1 MLVSCAVTTIE
12 IVFTPTLKLMSL
24 DAVPDTTLTAFTV
37 TREVLSNTVGVTVN
51 VVVAF
56 DTDAAYAVVDDT
68 NTGDKVPLLIV
79 RFDKSLLFDNTLVAV
94 CN

>member
-1 MLVSCAVTTIE
+1 MLVSCAVTIIE
-12 IVFTPTLKLMSL
+12 IVLTPTFKLMLL
-24 DAVPDTTLTAFTV
+24 DVVPDVTLTAFTV
-37 TREVLSNTVGVTVN
+37 TSELLSSTVGVTVN

-79 RFDKSLLFDNTLVAV
+79 KLDKSLLFDNTLVTV
-94 CN
+94 NV

>member
-1 MLVSCAVTTIE
+1 MLVSWAVTTIK
-12 IVFTPTLKLMSL
+12 IVFTPRFKLMSL

-56 DTDAAYAVVDDT
+56 DTDAEYAVVDDT
-68 NTGDKVPLLIV
+68 NMGDKVPLLIV
-79 RFDKSLLFDNTLVAV
+79 KFDKSLLFDNTLVTV
-94 CN
+94 KV